1 MAKEY
6 FSIVEETK
14 YRNSD
19 VWIFSGGTSI
29 DFHFLDTY
37 DYLTSIW
44 VRPSGN

>member
-19 VWIFSGGTSI
+19 VWIFSARKSI
-29 DFHFLDTY
+29 DLHFLDT
-37 DYLTSIW
+37 
-44 VRPSGN
+44 